1 MPEIPKLNEP
11 SAHNENDRIGDISN
25 YYLWD
30 NSKFGAKFDLKFG
43 VLWNLEDHDFNRAIY
58 PTT

>member
-1 MPEIPKLNEP
+1 MPEIPKLPEP
-11 SAHNENDRIGDISN
+11 SANNENDRTGDIIID
-25 YYLWD
+25 LWD
-30 NSKFGAKFDLKFG
+30 NSKFGAKFG